1 MTKFDIE
8 KFYDKNKTKAVN
20 MLLSFVDTEVREYI
34 VSDIVYFLNHSSIG
48 EELELTDHFIIKENN
63 YKVIIL
69 NETNEIFA
77 QNPEDS
83 RVYIEITSLLFLI
96 NQKMSYGLNQV
107 KSILK
112 LK

>member
-1 MTKFDIE
+1 MNKFDIE

-20 MLLSFVDTEVREYI
+20 MLLSFMDIEVREHM
-34 VSDIVYFLNHSSIG
+34 VSDIVYFLNHASIG
-48 EELELTDHFIIKENN
+48 EELELTDHFVIKKSDFE
-63 YKVIIL
+63 VIIL

-83 RVYIEITSLLFLI
+83 RVYIESFSLLFLI